1 MVRREGKRACAVA
14 IGALLLLAC
23 STPMA
28 VDAEQSGS
36 ANFSALRSYTWG
48 GGQAPGAAYVRD
60 VTDED
65 IDRWVR
71 AAVDTE
77 LAKAGY
83 EKRSQGADFLIR
95 YDLTVENRRR
105 QQQIVR
111 DRAGV
116 SQSVSVRYREG
127 TLVLEVLPPAGEL
140 PLWRGWAETEV
151 HRYLKPEDRE
161 ARIGE
166 AVKRI
171 LARFPRQ

>member
-1 MVRREGKRACAVA
+1 
-14 IGALLLLAC
+14 
-23 STPMA
+23 MA

-36 ANFSALRSYTWG
+36 ANFSALRSYAWG

-71 AAVDTE
+71 AAVDSE

-83 EKRSQGADFLIR
+83 EKRSQGADFLVR
-95 YDLTVENRRR
+95 YDLTVEDRRR
-105 QQQIVR
+105 QQQVVR

-127 TLVLEVLPPAGEL
+127 TLVLEALPPAGEL

>member
-1 MVRREGKRACAVA
+1 MSRRVEKQAWTLA
-14 IGALLLLAC
+14 IAALVLLGC
-23 STPMA
+23 RTPMA
-28 VDAEQSGS
+28 VDAERSES
-36 ANFSALRSYTWG
+36 ADFSALQSYAWG

-60 VTDED
+60 LTEED
-65 IDRWVR
+65 VAGWVR
-71 AAVDTE
+71 AAVESE

-105 QQQIVR
+105 QQQVVR

-140 PLWRGWAETEV
+140 PLWRGWAEAEV